1 MNIKLFILST
11 ILFLAI
17 DSIYLLSIKNITSKM
32 MLKIQK
38 SELVVKTFY
47 AFLSYLLTIF
57 ALNYFII
64 QNDKLSNKN
73 KYINAF
79 ILGSIIYGVYETTN
93 MALFNDWDEKLLII
107 DTLWGGII
115 FFIITYISTKIN
127 I

>member
-38 SELVVKTFY
+38 SEFVVKRFY

-93 MALFNDWDEKLLII
+93 MALFKNWDEKLLII